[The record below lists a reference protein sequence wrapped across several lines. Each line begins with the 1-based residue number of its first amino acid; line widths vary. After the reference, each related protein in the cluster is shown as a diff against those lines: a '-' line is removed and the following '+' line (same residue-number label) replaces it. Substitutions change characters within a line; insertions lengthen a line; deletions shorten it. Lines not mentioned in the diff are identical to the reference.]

1 MIINQGII
9 MFKKILIP
17 TIAIMTLSSLFG
29 QDKNTIYSEA
39 AGVGLLYSFNYERN
53 ITDKITARIG
63 WSTVPLTAEDGGEAV
78 NVNSIP
84 IMANYLLGGG
94 NHKLVF
100 SGGISMISLDA
111 ETDFGGVHLASAT
124 ATVFGGG
131 YRYHRLTGGF
141 FLSMSG
147 YVINLGDGIT
157 LPTAGLGLGWT
168 F

>member
-1 MIINQGII
+1 

-17 TIAIMTLSSLFG
+17 TIAVMTLSSAFG

-39 AGVGLLYSFNYERN
+39 GGAGLLYSFNYERN

-63 WSTVPLTAEDGGEAV
+63 WSAVPVTAEGSDEGMSIT
-78 NVNSIP
+78 SIP

-94 NHKLVF
+94 NHKLAF

-111 ETDFGGVHLASAT
+111 ETDFGGLSLASTT

-141 FLSMSG
+141 FFNLSG
-147 YVINLGDGIT
+147 YLINLGEIGS
-157 LPTAGLGLGWT
+157 LPTAGLGFGWT